1 MSLSAAGP
9 TIASRLTRFLLGLTA
24 PEASY
29 KALSSNSYKHLAPTT
44 LLLKLFMVIRKTV
57 EKQI

>member
-29 KALSSNSYKHLAPTT
+29 KALSSNSYNHLAPKT